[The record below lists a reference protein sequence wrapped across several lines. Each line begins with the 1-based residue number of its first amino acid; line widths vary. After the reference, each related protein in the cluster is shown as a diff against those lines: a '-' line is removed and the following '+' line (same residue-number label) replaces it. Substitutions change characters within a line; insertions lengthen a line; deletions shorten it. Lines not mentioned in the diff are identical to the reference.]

1 MLSKAGLRKLTI
13 IGRKVKVEFLLQDL
27 PAAGGKGSCRLCYL
41 LGGQEKEKSWD
52 IVFVSGG
59 RQMHFLQKLEEAEEI
74 EGIVD
79 CRIFL
84 PGGKEIRGEADAV
97 TEEKQNV
104 EKVGV
109 KVQIP
114 DIEREKKPESKSE
127 ERQLKKSEEWKETK
141 QKSRSEEC
149 QMKKPESKSEECQMK
164 RSESKSEERQLKK
177 SEEWKETKQKPKSEE
192 CQMKKPESKSE
203 ERQIKKTESDSE
215 VAPGDEER
223 SQEMQNKSR
232 VETKESRKETEIP
245 ENQVLYIQDLTQLL
259 SMGEKQRELYY
270 NSFLLHGYYQYRHV
284 VAGDG
289 FIGVPGN
296 FSQREAIAAKM
307 MGFPLFIEA
316 ENLQHCEI
324 GEETRTE
331 MPQMGAYGYFLCKVK

>member
-1 MLSKAGLRKLTI
+1 MFTQKKDYVYVYKGVQKLSEAGLRKLTVM
-13 IGRKVKVEFLLQDL
+13 GRKVKVEFLLQDL

-59 RQMHFLQKLEEAEEI
+59 RQMQFLQKLEEAEEI

-104 EKVGV
+104 EETDV
-109 KVQIP
+109 KMQIP
-114 DIEREKKPESKSE
+114 NIDREGKMNQKSE
-127 ERQLKKSEEWKETK
+127 
-141 QKSRSEEC
+141 
-149 QMKKPESKSEECQMK
+149 
-164 RSESKSEERQLKK
+164 SEERQLKK

-203 ERQIKKTESDSE
+203 ERQIKKPESDSE

-223 SQEMQNKSR
+223 SQETQNKSR

>member
-1 MLSKAGLRKLTI
+1 MSEAGLRKLTVM
-13 IGRKVKVEFLLQDL
+13 GRKVKVEFLLQDL
-27 PAAGGKGSCRLCYL
+27 PAIGGKGSCRLCYL

-52 IVFVSGG
+52 IVFVSSG
-59 RQMHFLQKLEEAEEI
+59 RQMQFLQKLEEAEEI

-84 PGGKEIRGEADAV
+84 PGGKEIHGEADAV
-97 TEEKQNV
+97 TKEKQNV
-104 EKVGV
+104 EETDVRM
-109 KVQIP
+109 QIP
-114 DIEREKKPESKSE
+114 DID
-127 ERQLKKSEEWKETK
+127 KEGKMK
-141 QKSRSEEC
+141 QKSE
-149 QMKKPESKSEECQMK
+149 
-164 RSESKSEERQLKK
+164 SEERQLKK

-215 VAPGDEER
+215 AAPGDEER
-223 SQEMQNKSR
+223 SQEAQNKSR

>member
-1 MLSKAGLRKLTI
+1 MFTQKKDYVYVYKGVQKLSEAGLRKLTVM
-13 IGRKVKVEFLLQDL
+13 GRKVKVEFLLQDL
-27 PAAGGKGSCRLCYL
+27 PAIGGKGNCRLCYL

-59 RQMHFLQKLEEAEEI
+59 RQMQFLQKLEEAEEI

-84 PGGKEIRGEADAV
+84 PGGKEIHGEADAI

-104 EKVGV
+104 EETDVRM
-109 KVQIP
+109 QIP
-114 DIEREKKPESKSE
+114 DIDK
-127 ERQLKKSEEWKETK
+127 
-141 QKSRSEEC
+141 EC
-149 QMKKPESKSEECQMK
+149 QMKIS
-164 RSESKSEERQLKK
+164 
-177 SEEWKETKQKPKSEE
+177 
-192 CQMKKPESKSE
+192 ESKSE
-203 ERQIKKTESDSE
+203 ERQIKKSESDSE

-223 SQEMQNKSR
+223 SQEAQNKSR

-284 VAGDG
+284 VAGDR

>member
-1 MLSKAGLRKLTI
+1 MFTQKKDYVYVYKGVQKLSEAGLRKLTVM
-13 IGRKVKVEFLLQDL
+13 GRKVKVEFLLQDL
-27 PAAGGKGSCRLCYL
+27 PAIGGKGSCRLCYL

-59 RQMHFLQKLEEAEEI
+59 RQMQFLQKLEEAEEI

-84 PGGKEIRGEADAV
+84 PGGKEIHGEADAV

-104 EKVGV
+104 EETDVRM
-109 KVQIP
+109 QIP
-114 DIEREKKPESKSE
+114 DID
-127 ERQLKKSEEWKETK
+127 KEGKMK
-141 QKSRSEEC
+141 QKS
-149 QMKKPESKSEECQMK
+149 
-164 RSESKSEERQLKK
+164 
-177 SEEWKETKQKPKSEE
+177 
-192 CQMKKPESKSE
+192 ESKSE
-203 ERQIKKTESDSE
+203 ERQIKKPESDSE
-215 VAPGDEER
+215 AAPGDEER
-223 SQEMQNKSR
+223 SQETQNKSR

>member
-13 IGRKVKVEFLLQDL
+13 MGRKVKVEFLLQDL
-27 PAAGGKGSCRLCYL
+27 AAAGGKGSCRLCYL

-59 RQMHFLQKLEEAEEI
+59 RQMQFLQKLEEAEEM

-104 EKVGV
+104 EETDVRM
-109 KVQIP
+109 QIP
-114 DIEREKKPESKSE
+114 DIDKEGKMKQKPESE
-127 ERQLKKSEEWKETK
+127 ERQIKKSEEWKETK
-141 QKSRSEEC
+141 QKS
-149 QMKKPESKSEECQMK
+149 
-164 RSESKSEERQLKK
+164 
-177 SEEWKETKQKPKSEE
+177 KSEE

-203 ERQIKKTESDSE
+203 ERQIKKPESESE

-232 VETKESRKETEIP
+232 VETKESRKESEIP

-324 GEETRTE
+324 GEESRAE
-331 MPQMGAYGYFLCKVK
+331 MPQMGAYGYFLCKVR

>member
-1 MLSKAGLRKLTI
+1 MLSKAGLRKLTVM
-13 IGRKVKVEFLLQDL
+13 GRKVKVEFLLQDL
-27 PAAGGKGSCRLCYL
+27 PAIGGKGNCRLCYL

-97 TEEKQNV
+97 TEEKKNV
-104 EKVGV
+104 EETDV
-109 KVQIP
+109 KMQIP
-114 DIEREKKPESKSE
+114 DIDKEGKMKQKPESE
-127 ERQLKKSEEWKETK
+127 EHQIKKSEESKETK
-141 QKSRSEEC
+141 QK
-149 QMKKPESKSEECQMK
+149 SKSEECQMK
-164 RSESKSEERQLKK
+164 KSESKSEE
-177 SEEWKETKQKPKSEE
+177 
-192 CQMKKPESKSE
+192 CQIKKPES
-203 ERQIKKTESDSE
+203 ESK

-324 GEETRTE
+324 GEESRAE
-331 MPQMGAYGYFLCKVK
+331 MPQMGAYGYFLCKVR

>member
-1 MLSKAGLRKLTI
+1 M
-13 IGRKVKVEFLLQDL
+13 EFLLQDL
-27 PAAGGKGSCRLCYL
+27 PAIGGKGSCRLRYL

-59 RQMHFLQKLEEAEEI
+59 RQIHFLQKLEEAEEM

-104 EKVGV
+104 EEMDVRM
-109 KVQIP
+109 QIP
-114 DIEREKKPESKSE
+114 DID
-127 ERQLKKSEEWKETK
+127 KEGKMK
-141 QKSRSEEC
+141 QKSESEEH
-149 QMKKPESKSEECQMK
+149 QI
-164 RSESKSEERQLKK
+164 KK

-192 CQMKKPESKSE
+192 CQMKKSESKSE
-203 ERQIKKTESDSE
+203 ECQIKKPESESK

-324 GEETRTE
+324 GEESRAE
-331 MPQMGAYGYFLCKVK
+331 MPQMGAYGYFLCKVR

>member
-13 IGRKVKVEFLLQDL
+13 MGRKGKVEFLLQDL
-27 PAAGGKGSCRLCYL
+27 PAIGGKGSCRLRYL
-41 LGGQEKEKSWD
+41 LGGQEKEKSWG

-59 RQMHFLQKLEEAEEI
+59 RQIHFLQKLEEAEEM

-104 EKVGV
+104 EEMDVRM
-109 KVQIP
+109 QIP
-114 DIEREKKPESKSE
+114 DID
-127 ERQLKKSEEWKETK
+127 KEGKMK
-141 QKSRSEEC
+141 QKSESEEH
-149 QMKKPESKSEECQMK
+149 QI
-164 RSESKSEERQLKK
+164 KK

-192 CQMKKPESKSE
+192 CQMKKSESKSE
-203 ERQIKKTESDSE
+203 ECQIKKPESESK

-324 GEETRTE
+324 GEESRAE
-331 MPQMGAYGYFLCKVK
+331 MPQMGAYGYFLCKVR

>member
-13 IGRKVKVEFLLQDL
+13 MGRKVKVEFLLQDL
-27 PAAGGKGSCRLCYL
+27 AAAGGKGSCRLCYL

-59 RQMHFLQKLEEAEEI
+59 RQMQFLQKLEEAEEM

-104 EKVGV
+104 EAVDARM
-109 KVQIP
+109 QIP
-114 DIEREKKPESKSE
+114 DIDKEEKMKQKSE
-127 ERQLKKSEEWKETK
+127 SEEHQIKKSEEWKETK
-141 QKSRSEEC
+141 QKS
-149 QMKKPESKSEECQMK
+149 KSEECQI
-164 RSESKSEERQLKK
+164 
-177 SEEWKETKQKPKSEE
+177 
-192 CQMKKPESKSE
+192 KKPES
-203 ERQIKKTESDSE
+203 ESK

-232 VETKESRKETEIP
+232 VETKESRKKTEIP

-324 GEETRTE
+324 GEESRAE
-331 MPQMGAYGYFLCKVK
+331 MPQMGAYGYFLCKVR

>member
-1 MLSKAGLRKLTI
+1 M
-13 IGRKVKVEFLLQDL
+13 Q
-27 PAAGGKGSCRLCYL
+27 
-41 LGGQEKEKSWD
+41 
-52 IVFVSGG
+52 
-59 RQMHFLQKLEEAEEI
+59 FLQKLEEAEEM

-104 EKVGV
+104 EETDVRM
-109 KVQIP
+109 QIP
-114 DIEREKKPESKSE
+114 DIDKEGKMKQKPESE
-127 ERQLKKSEEWKETK
+127 ERQIKKSEESKETK
-141 QKSRSEEC
+141 QK
-149 QMKKPESKSEECQMK
+149 SKSEECQMK
-164 RSESKSEERQLKK
+164 KSESKSEE
-177 SEEWKETKQKPKSEE
+177 
-192 CQMKKPESKSE
+192 CQIKKPES
-203 ERQIKKTESDSE
+203 ESK
-215 VAPGDEER
+215 VTPGDEER

-324 GEETRTE
+324 GEESRAE
-331 MPQMGAYGYFLCKVK
+331 MPQMGAYGYFLCKVR

>member
-1 MLSKAGLRKLTI
+1 MLSKAGLRKLTVM
-13 IGRKVKVEFLLQDL
+13 GRKVKVEFLLQDL
-27 PAAGGKGSCRLCYL
+27 PAAGGKGSCRLRYL

-59 RQMHFLQKLEEAEEI
+59 RQMQFFQKLQEAEEM

-84 PGGKEIRGEADAV
+84 PGGKEIRGEEDVV

-104 EKVGV
+104 EEADVRM
-109 KVQIP
+109 QIP
-114 DIEREKKPESKSE
+114 DIDKEGKMKQKPESE
-127 ERQLKKSEEWKETK
+127 ERQIKKSEEWKETK
-141 QKSRSEEC
+141 QKS
-149 QMKKPESKSEECQMK
+149 
-164 RSESKSEERQLKK
+164 
-177 SEEWKETKQKPKSEE
+177 KSEE
-192 CQMKKPESKSE
+192 CQMKKSESKSE
-203 ERQIKKTESDSE
+203 ECQIKKPESESK

-232 VETKESRKETEIP
+232 VETKESRKETKIP

-324 GEETRTE
+324 GEESRAE

>member
-1 MLSKAGLRKLTI
+1 MFTQKKDYVYVYKGEQMLSKAGLRKLTI
-13 IGRKVKVEFLLQDL
+13 MGRKVKVEFLLQDL
-27 PAAGGKGSCRLCYL
+27 PAIGGKGSCRLRYL

-59 RQMHFLQKLEEAEEI
+59 RQMQFLQKLEEAEEM

-104 EKVGV
+104 EETDVR
-109 KVQIP
+109 VQIP
-114 DIEREKKPESKSE
+114 DIDKEERMKQKSE
-127 ERQLKKSEEWKETK
+127 SEEHQIKKSEEWKETK
-141 QKSRSEEC
+141 RKSKPEEC
-149 QMKKPESKSEECQMK
+149 QIKKPES
-164 RSESKSEERQLKK
+164 ESK
-177 SEEWKETKQKPKSEE
+177 
-192 CQMKKPESKSE
+192 
-203 ERQIKKTESDSE
+203 

-324 GEETRTE
+324 GEESRAE
-331 MPQMGAYGYFLCKVK
+331 MPQMGAYGYFLCKVR

>member
-13 IGRKVKVEFLLQDL
+13 MGRKVKVEFLLQDL
-27 PAAGGKGSCRLCYL
+27 PAIGGKGSCRLRYL

-59 RQMHFLQKLEEAEEI
+59 RQIHFLQKLEEAEEM

-79 CRIFL
+79 YRIFL

-104 EKVGV
+104 EEMDVRM
-109 KVQIP
+109 QIP
-114 DIEREKKPESKSE
+114 DID
-127 ERQLKKSEEWKETK
+127 KEGKMK
-141 QKSRSEEC
+141 QKSESEEH
-149 QMKKPESKSEECQMK
+149 QI
-164 RSESKSEERQLKK
+164 KK

-192 CQMKKPESKSE
+192 CQMKKSESKSE
-203 ERQIKKTESDSE
+203 ECQIKKPESESK

-324 GEETRTE
+324 GEESRAE
-331 MPQMGAYGYFLCKVK
+331 MPQMGAYGYFLCKVR

>member
-1 MLSKAGLRKLTI
+1 MLSKAGLRKLTVM
-13 IGRKVKVEFLLQDL
+13 GRKVKVEFLLQDL
-27 PAAGGKGSCRLCYL
+27 PAAGGKGSCRLRYL

-59 RQMHFLQKLEEAEEI
+59 RQMQFFQKLEEAEEM

-104 EKVGV
+104 EETDVRM
-109 KVQIP
+109 QIP
-114 DIEREKKPESKSE
+114 DIDKEGKMKQKPESE
-127 ERQLKKSEEWKETK
+127 ERRIKKSEEWKETK
-141 QKSRSEEC
+141 QKS
-149 QMKKPESKSEECQMK
+149 
-164 RSESKSEERQLKK
+164 
-177 SEEWKETKQKPKSEE
+177 KSEE

-203 ERQIKKTESDSE
+203 ERQIKKPESESE

-324 GEETRTE
+324 GEESRAE
-331 MPQMGAYGYFLCKVK
+331 MPQMGAYGYFLCKVR

>member
-13 IGRKVKVEFLLQDL
+13 MGRKVKVEFLLQDL
-27 PAAGGKGSCRLCYL
+27 AAAGGKGSCRLCYL

-59 RQMHFLQKLEEAEEI
+59 RQMQFLQKLEEAEEM

-104 EKVGV
+104 EAADARM
-109 KVQIP
+109 QIP
-114 DIEREKKPESKSE
+114 DIDKEEKMKQKSE
-127 ERQLKKSEEWKETK
+127 SEEHQIKKSEEWKETK
-141 QKSRSEEC
+141 QKS
-149 QMKKPESKSEECQMK
+149 KSEECQI
-164 RSESKSEERQLKK
+164 
-177 SEEWKETKQKPKSEE
+177 
-192 CQMKKPESKSE
+192 KKPES
-203 ERQIKKTESDSE
+203 ESK

-232 VETKESRKETEIP
+232 VETKESRKKTEIP

-307 MGFPLFIEA
+307 MGFPLFIEV
-316 ENLQHCEI
+316 ENLQHWEI
-324 GEETRTE
+324 GEESRAE
-331 MPQMGAYGYFLCKVK
+331 MPQMGAYGYFLCKVR

>member
-1 MLSKAGLRKLTI
+1 MSEAGLRKLTVM
-13 IGRKVKVEFLLQDL
+13 GRKVKVEFLLQDL

-59 RQMHFLQKLEEAEEI
+59 QQMQFLQKLEEAEEI

-104 EKVGV
+104 EETDV
-109 KVQIP
+109 KMQIP
-114 DIEREKKPESKSE
+114 NIDREGKMNQKSESE
-127 ERQLKKSEEWKETK
+127 ERQIKKSEEWKETK
-141 QKSRSEEC
+141 QN
-149 QMKKPESKSEECQMK
+149 
-164 RSESKSEERQLKK
+164 
-177 SEEWKETKQKPKSEE
+177 PKSEE
-192 CQMKKPESKSE
+192 CQMKKSESKSE
-203 ERQIKKTESDSE
+203 ERQIKKPESDSE

>member
-1 MLSKAGLRKLTI
+1 MFTQNKNYVYVYKGVQKLSEAGLRKLTVM
-13 IGRKVKVEFLLQDL
+13 GRKVKVEFLLQDL

-84 PGGKEIRGEADAV
+84 PGGKEIHGEADAV
-97 TEEKQNV
+97 TEKKQNV
-104 EKVGV
+104 EETDVRMK
-109 KVQIP
+109 IP
-114 DIEREKKPESKSE
+114 DIDK
-127 ERQLKKSEEWKETK
+127 
-141 QKSRSEEC
+141 EC
-149 QMKKPESKSEECQMK
+149 QMKIS
-164 RSESKSEERQLKK
+164 
-177 SEEWKETKQKPKSEE
+177 
-192 CQMKKPESKSE
+192 ESKSE

-215 VAPGDEER
+215 AAPGDEEQ

>member
-13 IGRKVKVEFLLQDL
+13 MGRKVKVEFLLQDL
-27 PAAGGKGSCRLCYL
+27 PAAGGKGSCRLRYL
-41 LGGQEKEKSWD
+41 LGGQEKEKNWD

-59 RQMHFLQKLEEAEEI
+59 RQMHFLQKLEEAEEM

-79 CRIFL
+79 CKIFL
-84 PGGKEIRGEADAV
+84 PGGKEIRGEADVV

-104 EKVGV
+104 EEADVRM
-109 KVQIP
+109 QIP
-114 DIEREKKPESKSE
+114 DIDKEGKMKQKPESE
-127 ERQLKKSEEWKETK
+127 ERQIKKSEEWKETK
-141 QKSRSEEC
+141 QKS
-149 QMKKPESKSEECQMK
+149 
-164 RSESKSEERQLKK
+164 
-177 SEEWKETKQKPKSEE
+177 KSEE

-203 ERQIKKTESDSE
+203 ERQIKKPESESE

-232 VETKESRKETEIP
+232 VETKESRKESEIP

-324 GEETRTE
+324 GEESRAE
-331 MPQMGAYGYFLCKVK
+331 MPQIGAYGYFLCKVR

>member
-1 MLSKAGLRKLTI
+1 MLSKAGLRKLTVM
-13 IGRKVKVEFLLQDL
+13 GRKVKVEFLLQDL
-27 PAAGGKGSCRLCYL
+27 PAAGGKGSCRLRYL

-59 RQMHFLQKLEEAEEI
+59 RQMQFLQKLEEAEEM

-84 PGGKEIRGEADAV
+84 PRGKEIRGEADAV

-104 EKVGV
+104 EEADVRM
-109 KVQIP
+109 QIP
-114 DIEREKKPESKSE
+114 DID
-127 ERQLKKSEEWKETK
+127 KEGKMK
-141 QKSRSEEC
+141 QKSESEEH
-149 QMKKPESKSEECQMK
+149 QI
-164 RSESKSEERQLKK
+164 KK

-192 CQMKKPESKSE
+192 CQMKKSESKSE
-203 ERQIKKTESDSE
+203 ECQIKKPESESK

-324 GEETRTE
+324 GEESRAE
-331 MPQMGAYGYFLCKVK
+331 MPQMGAYGYFLCKVR

>member
-13 IGRKVKVEFLLQDL
+13 MGRKVKVEFLLQDL
-27 PAAGGKGSCRLCYL
+27 PAAGGKGSCRLRYL

-59 RQMHFLQKLEEAEEI
+59 RQMQFLQKLEEAEEM

-104 EKVGV
+104 EETDVRM
-109 KVQIP
+109 QIP
-114 DIEREKKPESKSE
+114 DIDKEEKMKQKSE
-127 ERQLKKSEEWKETK
+127 SEEHQIKKSEEWKETK
-141 QKSRSEEC
+141 QKS
-149 QMKKPESKSEECQMK
+149 
-164 RSESKSEERQLKK
+164 
-177 SEEWKETKQKPKSEE
+177 KSEE
-192 CQMKKPESKSE
+192 CQMKKSESKSE
-203 ERQIKKTESDSE
+203 ECQIKKPESESK

-324 GEETRTE
+324 GEESRAE
-331 MPQMGAYGYFLCKVK
+331 MPQMGAYGYFLCKVR

>member
-1 MLSKAGLRKLTI
+1 MLSKAGLRKLTVM
-13 IGRKVKVEFLLQDL
+13 GRKVKVEFLLQDL
-27 PAAGGKGSCRLCYL
+27 PAAGGKGSCRLRYL

-59 RQMHFLQKLEEAEEI
+59 RQMQFLQKLEEAEEM

-104 EKVGV
+104 EEADVRM
-109 KVQIP
+109 QIP
-114 DIEREKKPESKSE
+114 DIDKEGKMKQKPESE
-127 ERQLKKSEEWKETK
+127 ERRIKKSEESKETK
-141 QKSRSEEC
+141 QKS
-149 QMKKPESKSEECQMK
+149 KSEECQI
-164 RSESKSEERQLKK
+164 
-177 SEEWKETKQKPKSEE
+177 
-192 CQMKKPESKSE
+192 KKPES
-203 ERQIKKTESDSE
+203 ESK

-324 GEETRTE
+324 GEESRAE
-331 MPQMGAYGYFLCKVK
+331 MPQMGAYGYFLCKVR

>member
-13 IGRKVKVEFLLQDL
+13 MGRKVKVEFLLQDL

-59 RQMHFLQKLEEAEEI
+59 RQMQFLQKLEEAEEM

-104 EKVGV
+104 EETDVRM
-109 KVQIP
+109 QIP
-114 DIEREKKPESKSE
+114 DIDKEGKMKQKSE
-127 ERQLKKSEEWKETK
+127 SEEHQIKKSEEWKETK
-141 QKSRSEEC
+141 QK
-149 QMKKPESKSEECQMK
+149 SKSEECQMK
-164 RSESKSEERQLKK
+164 RSESKSEE
-177 SEEWKETKQKPKSEE
+177 
-192 CQMKKPESKSE
+192 CQIKKPES
-203 ERQIKKTESDSE
+203 ESK

-324 GEETRTE
+324 GEESRAE
-331 MPQMGAYGYFLCKVK
+331 MPQMGAYGYFLCKVR

>member
-1 MLSKAGLRKLTI
+1 MFTQKKDYVYVYKGVQKLSEAGLRKLTVM
-13 IGRKVKVEFLLQDL
+13 GRKVKVEFLLQDL

-59 RQMHFLQKLEEAEEI
+59 RQMQFLQKLEEAEEM

-84 PGGKEIRGEADAV
+84 PGGKEIHGEADAV

-104 EKVGV
+104 EETDVRM
-109 KVQIP
+109 QIP
-114 DIEREKKPESKSE
+114 DIDK
-127 ERQLKKSEEWKETK
+127 
-141 QKSRSEEC
+141 EC
-149 QMKKPESKSEECQMK
+149 QMKKS
-164 RSESKSEERQLKK
+164 
-177 SEEWKETKQKPKSEE
+177 
-192 CQMKKPESKSE
+192 ESKSE
-203 ERQIKKTESDSE
+203 ERQIKKSESDSE

-223 SQEMQNKSR
+223 SQEAQNKSR
-232 VETKESRKETEIP
+232 VETKGSRKETEIP

>member
-1 MLSKAGLRKLTI
+1 MFTQKKDYVYVYKGVQKLSEAGLRKLTVM
-13 IGRKVKVEFLLQDL
+13 GRKVKVEFLLQDL
-27 PAAGGKGSCRLCYL
+27 PTAGGKGSCRLCYL
-41 LGGQEKEKSWD
+41 LGGQKKEKSWD

-59 RQMHFLQKLEEAEEI
+59 RQMQFLQKLEEAEEI

-84 PGGKEIRGEADAV
+84 PGGKEIRGEADVV

-104 EKVGV
+104 EETDVRM
-109 KVQIP
+109 QIR
-114 DIEREKKPESKSE
+114 DID
-127 ERQLKKSEEWKETK
+127 
-141 QKSRSEEC
+141 
-149 QMKKPESKSEECQMK
+149 
-164 RSESKSEERQLKK
+164 
-177 SEEWKETKQKPKSEE
+177 EE

-203 ERQIKKTESDSE
+203 ERQIKKPESDSE
-215 VAPGDEER
+215 VALGDEER

>member
-13 IGRKVKVEFLLQDL
+13 MGRKVKVEFLLQDL
-27 PAAGGKGSCRLCYL
+27 PAAGGKGSCRLRYL

-59 RQMHFLQKLEEAEEI
+59 RQMQFFQKLQEAEEM

-84 PGGKEIRGEADAV
+84 PGGKEIRGEADVV

-104 EKVGV
+104 EETDVRM
-109 KVQIP
+109 QIP
-114 DIEREKKPESKSE
+114 DIDKEGKMKQKSESE
-127 ERQLKKSEEWKETK
+127 ERQIKKSEEWKETK
-141 QKSRSEEC
+141 QKS
-149 QMKKPESKSEECQMK
+149 
-164 RSESKSEERQLKK
+164 
-177 SEEWKETKQKPKSEE
+177 KSEE
-192 CQMKKPESKSE
+192 CQMKKSESKSE
-203 ERQIKKTESDSE
+203 ERQIKKPESESK
-215 VAPGDEER
+215 VAPEDEER

-324 GEETRTE
+324 GEESRAE
-331 MPQMGAYGYFLCKVK
+331 MPQMGAYGYFLCKVR

>member
-13 IGRKVKVEFLLQDL
+13 MGRKVKVEFLLQDL
-27 PAAGGKGSCRLCYL
+27 PAAGGKGSCRLRYL

-59 RQMHFLQKLEEAEEI
+59 RQMQFLQKLEEAEEM

-104 EKVGV
+104 EETDVRM
-109 KVQIP
+109 QIP
-114 DIEREKKPESKSE
+114 DIDKEGKMKQKPESE
-127 ERQLKKSEEWKETK
+127 EHRIKKSEEWKETK
-141 QKSRSEEC
+141 QKS
-149 QMKKPESKSEECQMK
+149 KSEECQI
-164 RSESKSEERQLKK
+164 
-177 SEEWKETKQKPKSEE
+177 
-192 CQMKKPESKSE
+192 KKPES
-203 ERQIKKTESDSE
+203 ESK
-215 VAPGDEER
+215 VVPGDEER

-324 GEETRTE
+324 GEESRAE
-331 MPQMGAYGYFLCKVK
+331 MPQMGAYGYFLCKVR

>member
-13 IGRKVKVEFLLQDL
+13 MGRKVKVEFLLQDL
-27 PAAGGKGSCRLCYL
+27 PAAGGKGSCRLRYL

-59 RQMHFLQKLEEAEEI
+59 RQMQFLQKLEEAEEM
-74 EGIVD
+74 EGIMD

-84 PGGKEIRGEADAV
+84 PGGKEIRGEADVV

-104 EKVGV
+104 EEADVRM
-109 KVQIP
+109 QIP
-114 DIEREKKPESKSE
+114 DIDKEGKMKQKPESE
-127 ERQLKKSEEWKETK
+127 ERQIKKSEEWKETK
-141 QKSRSEEC
+141 QKS
-149 QMKKPESKSEECQMK
+149 
-164 RSESKSEERQLKK
+164 
-177 SEEWKETKQKPKSEE
+177 KSEE
-192 CQMKKPESKSE
+192 CQMKKLESKSE
-203 ERQIKKTESDSE
+203 ERQIKKPESESE

-232 VETKESRKETEIP
+232 VETKESRKESEIP

-324 GEETRTE
+324 GEESRAE
-331 MPQMGAYGYFLCKVK
+331 MPQMGAYGYFLCKVR

>member
-13 IGRKVKVEFLLQDL
+13 MGRKVKVEFLLQDL
-27 PAAGGKGSCRLCYL
+27 AAAGGKGSCRLCYL

-59 RQMHFLQKLEEAEEI
+59 RQMQFLQKLEEAEEM

-97 TEEKQNV
+97 TEETQNV
-104 EKVGV
+104 EAADARM
-109 KVQIP
+109 QIP
-114 DIEREKKPESKSE
+114 DIDKEEKMKQKSE
-127 ERQLKKSEEWKETK
+127 SEEHQIKKSEEWKETK
-141 QKSRSEEC
+141 QKS
-149 QMKKPESKSEECQMK
+149 KSEECQI
-164 RSESKSEERQLKK
+164 
-177 SEEWKETKQKPKSEE
+177 
-192 CQMKKPESKSE
+192 KKPES
-203 ERQIKKTESDSE
+203 ESK

-232 VETKESRKETEIP
+232 VETKESRKKTEIP

-324 GEETRTE
+324 GEESRAE
-331 MPQMGAYGYFLCKVK
+331 MPQMGAYGYFLCKVR

>member
-13 IGRKVKVEFLLQDL
+13 MGRKVKVEFLLQDL
-27 PAAGGKGSCRLCYL
+27 PAAGGKGSCRLRYL
-41 LGGQEKEKSWD
+41 LDGQEKEKSWD
-52 IVFVSGG
+52 IAFVSGG
-59 RQMHFLQKLEEAEEI
+59 RQMQFLQKLEEAEEM
-74 EGIVD
+74 EGIMD

-84 PGGKEIRGEADAV
+84 PGGKEIRGEADVV

-104 EKVGV
+104 EEADVRM
-109 KVQIP
+109 QIP
-114 DIEREKKPESKSE
+114 DIDKEGKMKQKPESE
-127 ERQLKKSEEWKETK
+127 ERQIKKSEEWKETK
-141 QKSRSEEC
+141 QKS
-149 QMKKPESKSEECQMK
+149 
-164 RSESKSEERQLKK
+164 
-177 SEEWKETKQKPKSEE
+177 KSEE

-203 ERQIKKTESDSE
+203 ERQIKKPESESE

-232 VETKESRKETEIP
+232 VETKESRKESEIP

-324 GEETRTE
+324 GEESRAE
-331 MPQMGAYGYFLCKVK
+331 MPQMGAYGYFLCKVR

>member
-1 MLSKAGLRKLTI
+1 MVTQKKDYVYVYKGEQMLSKAGLRKLTI
-13 IGRKVKVEFLLQDL
+13 MGRKVKVEFLLQDL
-27 PAAGGKGSCRLCYL
+27 PAAGGKGSCRLRYL

-59 RQMHFLQKLEEAEEI
+59 RQMQFLQKLEEAEEM

-84 PGGKEIRGEADAV
+84 PGGKEICGEADV
-97 TEEKQNV
+97 VKEEKQNV
-104 EKVGV
+104 EEADARM
-109 KVQIP
+109 QIP
-114 DIEREKKPESKSE
+114 DIDKEGKMKQKSE
-127 ERQLKKSEEWKETK
+127 SEEHQIKKSEEWKETK
-141 QKSRSEEC
+141 QKS
-149 QMKKPESKSEECQMK
+149 
-164 RSESKSEERQLKK
+164 
-177 SEEWKETKQKPKSEE
+177 KSEE
-192 CQMKKPESKSE
+192 CQMKKSESKSE
-203 ERQIKKTESDSE
+203 ECQIKKPESESK

-232 VETKESRKETEIP
+232 VESKESRKETEIP

-324 GEETRTE
+324 GEESRAE
-331 MPQMGAYGYFLCKVK
+331 MPQMGAYGYFLCKVR

>member
-1 MLSKAGLRKLTI
+1 MFTQNKNYVYVYKGVQKLSEAGLRKLTVM
-13 IGRKVKVEFLLQDL
+13 GRKVKVEFLLQDL
-27 PAAGGKGSCRLCYL
+27 PAIGGKGSCRLCYL

-59 RQMHFLQKLEEAEEI
+59 RQMQFLQKLEEAEEI

-84 PGGKEIRGEADAV
+84 PGGKEIHGEADAV

-104 EKVGV
+104 EETDVRM
-109 KVQIP
+109 QIP
-114 DIEREKKPESKSE
+114 DIDK
-127 ERQLKKSEEWKETK
+127 
-141 QKSRSEEC
+141 EC
-149 QMKKPESKSEECQMK
+149 QMKKS
-164 RSESKSEERQLKK
+164 
-177 SEEWKETKQKPKSEE
+177 
-192 CQMKKPESKSE
+192 ESKSE
-203 ERQIKKTESDSE
+203 ERQIKKPESDSE

-223 SQEMQNKSR
+223 SQETQNKSR
-232 VETKESRKETEIP
+232 VEGKGSRKETEIP

>member
-1 MLSKAGLRKLTI
+1 MLSKAGLRKLTVM
-13 IGRKVKVEFLLQDL
+13 GRKVKVEFLLQDL
-27 PAAGGKGSCRLCYL
+27 PAIGGKGSCRLRYL

-59 RQMHFLQKLEEAEEI
+59 RQMQFLQKLEEAEEM

-84 PGGKEIRGEADAV
+84 PGGKEIRGEADVV

-104 EKVGV
+104 EEADVRM
-109 KVQIP
+109 QIP
-114 DIEREKKPESKSE
+114 DIDKEGKMKQKSE
-127 ERQLKKSEEWKETK
+127 SEEHRIKKSEEWKETK
-141 QKSRSEEC
+141 QKS
-149 QMKKPESKSEECQMK
+149 
-164 RSESKSEERQLKK
+164 
-177 SEEWKETKQKPKSEE
+177 KSEE
-192 CQMKKPESKSE
+192 CQMKKSESKSE
-203 ERQIKKTESDSE
+203 ECQIKKPESESK
-215 VAPGDEER
+215 VVPGDEER

-324 GEETRTE
+324 GEESRAE
-331 MPQMGAYGYFLCKVK
+331 MPQMGAYGYFLCKVR

>member
-1 MLSKAGLRKLTI
+1 MFTQKKDYVYVYKGVQKLSEAGLRKLTVM
-13 IGRKVKVEFLLQDL
+13 GRKVKVEFLLQDL

-59 RQMHFLQKLEEAEEI
+59 RQLQFLQKLEEAEEI

-84 PGGKEIRGEADAV
+84 PGGKEIHGEADAV

-104 EKVGV
+104 EEVGV

-127 ERQLKKSEEWKETK
+127 ERQAKKSEKWKEI
-141 QKSRSEEC
+141 
-149 QMKKPESKSEECQMK
+149 
-164 RSESKSEERQLKK
+164 
-177 SEEWKETKQKPKSEE
+177 KQKPKSEE

-223 SQEMQNKSR
+223 SQETQNKSR
-232 VETKESRKETEIP
+232 VEGKGSRKETEIP

-324 GEETRTE
+324 GEESRAE
-331 MPQMGAYGYFLCKVK
+331 MPQMGAYGYFLCKVR

>member
-1 MLSKAGLRKLTI
+1 LSKAGLRKLTI
-13 IGRKVKVEFLLQDL
+13 MGRKVKVEFLLQDL
-27 PAAGGKGSCRLCYL
+27 PAIGGKGSCRLRYL

-59 RQMHFLQKLEEAEEI
+59 RQIHFLQKLEEAEEM

-104 EKVGV
+104 EEMDVRM
-109 KVQIP
+109 QIP
-114 DIEREKKPESKSE
+114 DID
-127 ERQLKKSEEWKETK
+127 KEGKMK
-141 QKSRSEEC
+141 QKSESEEH
-149 QMKKPESKSEECQMK
+149 QI
-164 RSESKSEERQLKK
+164 KK

-192 CQMKKPESKSE
+192 CQMKKSESKSE
-203 ERQIKKTESDSE
+203 ECQIKKPESESK

-324 GEETRTE
+324 GEESRAE
-331 MPQMGAYGYFLCKVK
+331 MPQMGAYGYFLCKVR

>member
-13 IGRKVKVEFLLQDL
+13 MGRKVKVEFLLQDL
-27 PAAGGKGSCRLCYL
+27 AAAGGKGSCRLCYL

-59 RQMHFLQKLEEAEEI
+59 RQMQFLQKLEEAEEM

-97 TEEKQNV
+97 TEGKQNV
-104 EKVGV
+104 EAADARM
-109 KVQIP
+109 QIP
-114 DIEREKKPESKSE
+114 DIDKEEKMKQKSE
-127 ERQLKKSEEWKETK
+127 SEEHQIKKSEEWKETK
-141 QKSRSEEC
+141 QKS
-149 QMKKPESKSEECQMK
+149 KSEECQI
-164 RSESKSEERQLKK
+164 
-177 SEEWKETKQKPKSEE
+177 
-192 CQMKKPESKSE
+192 KKPES
-203 ERQIKKTESDSE
+203 ESK

-232 VETKESRKETEIP
+232 VETKESRKKTEIP

-324 GEETRTE
+324 GEESRAE
-331 MPQMGAYGYFLCKVK
+331 MPQMGAYGYFLCKVR

>member
-13 IGRKVKVEFLLQDL
+13 MGRKVKVEFLLQDL
-27 PAAGGKGSCRLCYL
+27 AAAGGKGSCRLCYL

-59 RQMHFLQKLEEAEEI
+59 RQMQFLQKLEEAEEM
-74 EGIVD
+74 EVIVD

-104 EKVGV
+104 EAADARM
-109 KVQIP
+109 QIP
-114 DIEREKKPESKSE
+114 DIDKEEKMKQKSE
-127 ERQLKKSEEWKETK
+127 SEEHQIKKSEEWKETK
-141 QKSRSEEC
+141 QKS
-149 QMKKPESKSEECQMK
+149 KSEECQI
-164 RSESKSEERQLKK
+164 
-177 SEEWKETKQKPKSEE
+177 
-192 CQMKKPESKSE
+192 KKPES
-203 ERQIKKTESDSE
+203 ESK

-232 VETKESRKETEIP
+232 VETKESRKKTEIP

-324 GEETRTE
+324 GEESRAE
-331 MPQMGAYGYFLCKVK
+331 MPQMGAYGYFLCKVR

>member
-1 MLSKAGLRKLTI
+1 MFTQKKDYIYVYKGVQKLSEAGLRKLTVM
-13 IGRKVKVEFLLQDL
+13 GRKVKVEFLLQDL
-27 PAAGGKGSCRLCYL
+27 PTAGGKGSCRLCYL
-41 LGGQEKEKSWD
+41 LGGQKKEKSWD

-59 RQMHFLQKLEEAEEI
+59 QQMQFLQKLEEAEEI

-84 PGGKEIRGEADAV
+84 PGGKEIHGEADAV

-104 EKVGV
+104 EETDVRM
-109 KVQIP
+109 QIR
-114 DIEREKKPESKSE
+114 DIDKEGKMKQKSESE
-127 ERQLKKSEEWKETK
+127 ERQI
-141 QKSRSEEC
+141 
-149 QMKKPESKSEECQMK
+149 
-164 RSESKSEERQLKK
+164 KK

-192 CQMKKPESKSE
+192 CQMKKSESKSE
-203 ERQIKKTESDSE
+203 ERQIKKPESDSE
-215 VAPGDEER
+215 VAPGDAER
-223 SQEMQNKSR
+223 SQETQNKSR
-232 VETKESRKETEIP
+232 VEGKGSRKETEIP

>member
-1 MLSKAGLRKLTI
+1 MFTQKKDYVYVYKGVQKLSEAGLRKLTVM
-13 IGRKVKVEFLLQDL
+13 GRKVKVEFLLQDL
-27 PAAGGKGSCRLCYL
+27 PAIGGKGSCRLCYL

-52 IVFVSGG
+52 IVFVSSG
-59 RQMHFLQKLEEAEEI
+59 RQMQFLQKLEEAEEI

-104 EKVGV
+104 EETDVRM
-109 KVQIP
+109 QIP
-114 DIEREKKPESKSE
+114 DID
-127 ERQLKKSEEWKETK
+127 
-141 QKSRSEEC
+141 EEC
-149 QMKKPESKSEECQMK
+149 QMKKPESK
-164 RSESKSEERQLKK
+164 L
-177 SEEWKETKQKPKSEE
+177 
-192 CQMKKPESKSE
+192 E
-203 ERQIKKTESDSE
+203 ERQIKKPESDSE

-223 SQEMQNKSR
+223 SQETQNKSR
-232 VETKESRKETEIP
+232 VEGKGSRKETEIP

-331 MPQMGAYGYFLCKVK
+331 MPQMGTYGYFLCKVK

>member
-13 IGRKVKVEFLLQDL
+13 MGRKVKVEFLLQDL
-27 PAAGGKGSCRLCYL
+27 PAIGGKGSCRLRYL
-41 LGGQEKEKSWD
+41 LGGQEKKKSWD

-59 RQMHFLQKLEEAEEI
+59 RQMQFLQKLEEAEEM

-104 EKVGV
+104 EEMDVRM
-109 KVQIP
+109 QIP
-114 DIEREKKPESKSE
+114 DID
-127 ERQLKKSEEWKETK
+127 KEGKMK
-141 QKSRSEEC
+141 QKSESEEH
-149 QMKKPESKSEECQMK
+149 QI
-164 RSESKSEERQLKK
+164 KK

-192 CQMKKPESKSE
+192 CQIKKPES
-203 ERQIKKTESDSE
+203 ESK

-324 GEETRTE
+324 GEESRAE
-331 MPQMGAYGYFLCKVK
+331 MPQMGAYGYFLCKVR

>member
-13 IGRKVKVEFLLQDL
+13 MGRKVKVEFLLQDL
-27 PAAGGKGSCRLCYL
+27 PAIGGKGSCRLRYL

-59 RQMHFLQKLEEAEEI
+59 RQMQFLQKLEEAEEM

-104 EKVGV
+104 EEMDVRM
-109 KVQIP
+109 QIP
-114 DIEREKKPESKSE
+114 DIDKEEKMKQKSE
-127 ERQLKKSEEWKETK
+127 SEEHQIKKSEEWKETK
-141 QKSRSEEC
+141 QKS
-149 QMKKPESKSEECQMK
+149 KSEECQI
-164 RSESKSEERQLKK
+164 
-177 SEEWKETKQKPKSEE
+177 
-192 CQMKKPESKSE
+192 KKPES
-203 ERQIKKTESDSE
+203 ESK

-232 VETKESRKETEIP
+232 VETKESRKKTEIP

-324 GEETRTE
+324 GEESRAE
-331 MPQMGAYGYFLCKVK
+331 MPQMGAYGYFLCKVR